1 MTTVIINKDR
11 GTVTIT
17 STGFCDSYR
26 FVSIETKC
34 IAGEMKY
41 KVTGELN
48 STSNKVIMT
57 FPAAMTNLIVI
68 EEHCISNTINN

>member
-1 MTTVIINKDR
+1 MTTVIINKNR
-11 GTVTIT
+11 STVTIA

-26 FVSIETKC
+26 FISIETKC

-41 KVTGELN
+41 KVTGEARGV
-48 STSNKVIMT
+48 NKVIMT

>member
-26 FVSIETKC
+26 FISVETKC

-41 KVTGELN
+41 KVIGEARGV
-48 STSNKVIMT
+48 NKVIMT

>member
-26 FVSIETKC
+26 FISIETKC

-41 KVTGELN
+41 KVTGEARGV
-48 STSNKVIMT
+48 NKVTMT